1 MAQAD
6 GNGRRAVFDIGSN
19 SVRFVAYDGPPRAPM
34 PIYNEKWPISLGQ
47 MVRDHG
53 AIDEPSMSHLLAG
66 VGRFV
71 KLAGYMGI
79 SDIKAVA
86 TAAIREA
93 RNGDD
98 FIAGAA
104 RLGLTVEQLDGGQ
117 EAQAAA
123 NGVLCNYRGACGYV
137 ADLGGGSL
145 ELASIDNGEVTP
157 LASLSLGTA
166 KLLGCD
172 EDGWQAAA
180 KAIRNALADHHDK
193 GKVRAGRNLY
203 MVGGTWRAIAHLHQH
218 MTDYPISILSHYQI
232 APDMLSDLQAKCEDE
247 ELKSKLQT
255 LSAQRSQL
263 MPCAARMLCV
273 LNDVLKPARFIS
285 SALGIREGLLY
296 GQLSS
301 EERAHD
307 PLLSGARFRGSR
319 MGRRNFNGDRLF
331 NWMQG
336 LFANYDDGDDRR
348 LRHAACLLADCAWNI
363 HPDYRSAHALQTGI
377 EGNWLGVDGAGRALI
392 ARALWSAY
400 GDSKN
405 DRALLSRLADKRALR
420 RADKWG
426 LAIRLA
432 MRIDGGTGGI
442 LERSSIAIDGDEL
455 LLTLPP
461 DTPGDTFIHR
471 LEKLASGT
479 GLKARM
485 Q

>member
-53 AIDEPSMSHLLAG
+53 AIDEPSMAHLLAG

-71 KLAGYMGI
+71 KLAGYMEI

-93 RNGDD
+93 RNGDE

-104 RLGLTVEQLDGGQ
+104 RLGLTIEQLDGAQ
-117 EAQAAA
+117 EAQAAGY
-123 NGVLCNYRGACGYV
+123 GVLCNYGDVDGYV

-145 ELASIDNGEVTP
+145 EIARITSGKVTP
-157 LASLSLGTA
+157 LASLPLGTA
-166 KLLGCD
+166 KLLGRD
-172 EDGWQAAA
+172 EDGWRAAA
-180 KAIRNALADHHDK
+180 TAIRDALAKHK
-193 GKVRAGRNLY
+193 QQGLIRAGRNLY
-203 MVGGTWRAIAHLHQH
+203 MVGGTWRAAAHLHQH
-218 MTDYPISILSHYQI
+218 MTQYPIRILSHYEI
-232 APDMLSDLQAKCEDE
+232 APGTLLQLQAGCEDE
-247 ELKSKLQT
+247 ELKASLQT
-255 LSAQRSQL
+255 VSAQRSQL
-263 MPCAARMLCV
+263 MPVAARMLGV
-273 LNDVLKPARFIS
+273 LNDILEPSCFIS
-285 SALGIREGLLY
+285 SALGIREGLLF

-301 EERAHD
+301 EERADD

-331 NWMQG
+331 HWMQG
-336 LFANYDDGDDRR
+336 LFADYDEGDDRR

-405 DRALLSRLADKRALR
+405 DRALLSKLADRRALR

-442 LERSSIAIDGDEL
+442 LERSTIAIHGDEL

-461 DTPGDTFIHR
+461 DTPGDTIIHR

-479 GLKARM
+479 GLTARLK
-485 Q
+485 